1 MNLLWNS
8 VANLLFIDTR
18 HMAAQ
23 VVAVRREFS
32 GNDVHK
38 RRGARGNRDRRARAL
53 PFSRGNRVR
62 GGVRGSGRDA
72 RVPGGNT
79 IRTTAATGPASAIPT
94 GVFPILLDL

>member
-18 HMAAQ
+18 HTAVK
-23 VVAVRREFS
+23 VVAVRRELS

-53 PFSRGNRVR
+53 PLLWCAQIAAVR
-62 GGVRGSGRDA
+62 HEWFGSETRY
-72 RVPGGNT
+72 
-79 IRTTAATGPASAIPT
+79 S
-94 GVFPILLDL
+94 